1 MDTSSLERK
10 HQEAPLT
17 KLPLNTSSQPDRASE
32 LSSLSQPSHSGSND
46 NTVKDRDGQSLS
58 QPSADSMCRKRGIP
72 WKIDLPESF
81 YASRKRQSKERVSP
95 SAEFPG
101 NGGSLE
107 LQVPTGTKSFKT
119 KPERSPSMPPPHYQ
133 LPWRPQS
140 TEAGTTVAVDKK
152 SPAKPSPKIAH
163 SKISSGTPLK
173 SQATTSHYPNTK
185 PTDATKTTP
194 RCTDSFAPDQSVP
207 NSPGG
212 NSNFSIVFSE
222 GEDEGEGVRKDE
234 MISSQMD
241 RQIKKVTTF
250 LKMDRLRRT
259 KIPKL

>member
-1 MDTSSLERK
+1 M
-10 HQEAPLT
+10 
-17 KLPLNTSSQPDRASE
+17 
-32 LSSLSQPSHSGSND
+32 
-46 NTVKDRDGQSLS
+46 
-58 QPSADSMCRKRGIP
+58 
-72 WKIDLPESF
+72 
-81 YASRKRQSKERVSP
+81 
-95 SAEFPG
+95 
-101 NGGSLE
+101 
-107 LQVPTGTKSFKT
+107 
-119 KPERSPSMPPPHYQ
+119 
-133 LPWRPQS
+133 
-140 TEAGTTVAVDKK
+140 DKK

-163 SKISSGTPLK
+163 SKNSKISSGTPLK

-185 PTDATKTTP
+185 PTNATKTTP

-234 MISSQMD
+234 MISSQM
-241 RQIKKVTTF
+241 IKKVTTF